1 MSGRFELSQDKAFIN
16 SHVSVEKLPTESA
29 FETETEFE
37 TFEMF
42 MPQMFPSPF
51 FAAYA
56 SANHFDFATRTR
68 NSIN

>member
-1 MSGRFELSQDKAFIN
+1 MSGRFELSRDKAFIN

-42 MPQMFPSPF
+42 MPQMFPS
-51 FAAYA
+51 
-56 SANHFDFATRTR
+56 SANHFDFAARTR

>member
-1 MSGRFELSQDKAFIN
+1 MSGRFELSRDKAFIN

-42 MPQMFPSPF
+42 MPQMLPSF
-51 FAAYA
+51 SAAYA

>member
-1 MSGRFELSQDKAFIN
+1 MSGRFELSRDKAFIN
-16 SHVSVEKLPTESA
+16 SHVSVENLPTESA

-42 MPQMFPSPF
+42 MPQMFPSLS
-51 FAAYA
+51 AAYA